1 MAKDPGISIRLDVLS
16 AERKLLTSVRSKL
29 MNDRHDITTLL
40 AMFDQFFRFQPSRI
54 DGHNIWEDNDPKW
67 PSDDSDPKKETEAKF
82 TDRMES
88 KLHLEHGTL
97 SEHFTRPDDP
107 ATPKNDSGFA
117 EIKSKL
123 RHNIA
128 QVDAIQMEL
137 DGMQAEIDDLQTIQ
151 QNEPVPSKK

>member
-29 MNDRHDITTLL
+29 MNNRHDITTLL
-40 AMFDQFFRFQPSRI
+40 AMFDQFVKFQPSRI

-67 PSDDSDPKKETEAKF
+67 PSNASDPSRETEARF

-97 SEHFTRPDDP
+97 FEHFVREDDP

-117 EIKSKL
+117 EIRSKL

-128 QVDAIQMEL
+128 QVESIQMEL
-137 DGMQAEIDDLQTIQ
+137 DGIQTEIDDLKAIQ
-151 QNEPVPSKK
+151 ENEPAPRKK